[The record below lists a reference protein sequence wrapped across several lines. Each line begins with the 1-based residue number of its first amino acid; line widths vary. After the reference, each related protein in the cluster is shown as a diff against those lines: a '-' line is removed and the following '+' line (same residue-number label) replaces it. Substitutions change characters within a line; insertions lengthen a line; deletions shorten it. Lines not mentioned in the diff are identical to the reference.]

1 MVTWYCG
8 KTVFPASPDPIRVI
22 VPTFYIALFAR
33 NTTDEANTIHHL
45 TCFLCYGLHASRI
58 YFARLWQRTSCNL
71 HPSHF
76 LTQGRSNFAYTCHKF
91 QSRMCITFG
100 WDIRLSSRCDA
111 SALSL
116 GIEVQDSKAETRL

>member
-1 MVTWYCG
+1 MVTWCCG
-8 KTVFPASPDPIRVI
+8 KTAFPASPDPNSSHR
-22 VPTFYIALFAR
+22 PYLYTALFAR

-58 YFARLWQRTSCNL
+58 YFARLWQRTFCIL

-76 LTQGRSNFAYTCHKF
+76 LTQGRSNFVYTCDKL
-91 QSRMCITFG
+91 QSRTCITFE
-100 WDIRLSSRCDA
+100 WDSRPSSRCGA

-116 GIEVQDSKAETRL
+116 GIELYDSKAETRL